1 MCNCFSDYHM
11 IVLAWGKGSFEIIIN
26 MIQEMLEGN
35 EFATNTQS
43 KFQI

>member
-11 IVLAWGKGSFEIIIN
+11 IVLAWSKGSFEIIIN